1 MQSAE
6 TVLDVIRRRGERGLP
21 LERLYRQ
28 LFNPQLYLMAYGRI
42 YSNHGAMTPG
52 VTGETV
58 DGMSL
63 EKVGVIIDALRGER
77 YRWSPVKRVYIPK
90 KNGKKRPLGL
100 PTWSDKLVAEVVRL
114 LLEAY
119 YDIQFSDHSH
129 GFRPGRGCHTA
140 LNEVVNVWYGTHW
153 FIEGDIADCF
163 GTLDHQ
169 VMLSILSE
177 SIHDGRF
184 LRLISHMLKVGYLE
198 EWRWNA
204 TLSGA
209 PQGGVASPILSNIY
223 LDRLDQFVE
232 QQLLPIYNR
241 GRLRRSN
248 PAYVRAEHQIRKA
261 QRNGNRAAVRT
272 LRQRRRSLP
281 SVDPNDPEYRRLR
294 YVRYADDWLLGF
306 AGPKREAVEIKSKI
320 RTFLRDQLRLELSQ
334 SKTLITHATTVAAR
348 FLGYEIKVQ
357 HADDK
362 LDRHGRR
369 AVNGT
374 LGLFVPKPVI
384 RERSARYMKKGKP
397 EQRGQ
402 FIHDDDFT
410 IVAKYQAEYRGF
422 VQYYL
427 LAQDVYRLGRLR
439 WVMETSLLKTLAAKH
454 HSTVTKM
461 SRRYRTFVE
470 TPNGPRRCFQ
480 VVIKRDEGRK
490 PLVARFGG
498 ILLQRQRTAVLTD
511 LSPVM
516 TSARRNELIHRLL
529 AERCEICEAQDNL
542 HVHHIRKLADLNRPG
557 HGERPAWVQLM
568 AKRHRKSL
576 VVCRRCHGNIHAGRA
591 TTSVRK

>member
-6 TVLDVIRRRGERGLP
+6 TVLDVIRKRGERGLP

-52 VTGETV
+52 VTGETA

-63 EKVGVIIDALRGER
+63 EKIGTIIDALRGER
-77 YRWSPVKRVYIPK
+77 YRWSPVRRVYIPK

-114 LLEAY
+114 VLEAY

-153 FIEGDIADCF
+153 FIEGDLADCF
-163 GTLDHQ
+163 GSLDHE
-169 VMLSILSE
+169 VMLSILAE
-177 SIHDGRF
+177 RIRDGRF
-184 LRLISHMLKVGYLE
+184 LRLISYMLKAGYLE
-198 EWRWNA
+198 DWHWNA

-209 PQGGVASPILSNIY
+209 PQGGVASPILSNVY

-248 PAYVRAEHQIRKA
+248 PAYESADYQIRKA
-261 QRNGNRAAVRT
+261 QRNGDRKAAQV

-281 SVDPNDPEYRRLR
+281 SVDPNDPGYRRLR

-320 RTFLRDQLRLELSQ
+320 RTFLRDELRLELSE
-334 SKTLITHATTVAAR
+334 SKTLITHATTAAAR

-357 HADDK
+357 YADDK

-384 RERSARYMKKGKP
+384 RERSAHYMRKGKP

-410 IVAKYQAEYRGF
+410 VVAKYQAEYRGF

-439 WVMETSLLKTLAAKH
+439 WAMETSMLKTLAAKH
-454 HSTVTKM
+454 HSTVAKM
-461 SRRYRTFVE
+461 SRKYRTMIE

-480 VVIKRDEGRK
+480 VIVKRDEGRK

-498 ILLQRQRTAVLTD
+498 ISLRRQRTAVLTD
-511 LSPVM
+511 LSLVM
-516 TSARRNELIHRLL
+516 ASARRNELIHRLL
-529 AERCEICEAQDNL
+529 AGRCEICEAEESL

-557 HGERPAWVQLM
+557 RRERPTWVQLM
-568 AKRHRKSL
+568 ARRCRKSL
-576 VVCRRCHGNIHAGRA
+576 VVCRRCHGEIHAGRA

>member
-1 MQSAE
+1 MGRGRAGNGSRVRASSAC
-6 TVLDVIRRRGERGLP
+6 GERKDNAGLQATRAC
-21 LERLYRQ
+21 L
-28 LFNPQLYLMAYGRI
+28 
-42 YSNHGAMTPG
+42 
-52 VTGETV
+52 
-58 DGMSL
+58 
-63 EKVGVIIDALRGER
+63 
-77 YRWSPVKRVYIPK
+77 
-90 KNGKKRPLGL
+90 L
-100 PTWSDKLVAEVVRL
+100 PD
-114 LLEAY
+114 
-119 YDIQFSDHSH
+119 
-129 GFRPGRGCHTA
+129 
-140 LNEVVNVWYGTHW
+140 
-153 FIEGDIADCF
+153 
-163 GTLDHQ
+163 
-169 VMLSILSE
+169 
-177 SIHDGRF
+177 
-184 LRLISHMLKVGYLE
+184 YLE

-261 QRNGNRAAVRT
+261 QRNGNRGAVRT

-402 FIHDDDFT
+402 FMHDDDFT

-427 LAQDVYRLGRLR
+427 LANDIVRPSSP
-439 WVMETSLLKTLAAKH
+439 TSH
-454 HSTVTKM
+454 
-461 SRRYRTFVE
+461 
-470 TPNGPRRCFQ
+470 Q
-480 VVIKRDEGRK
+480 
-490 PLVARFGG
+490 
-498 ILLQRQRTAVLTD
+498 
-511 LSPVM
+511 
-516 TSARRNELIHRLL
+516 
-529 AERCEICEAQDNL
+529 
-542 HVHHIRKLADLNRPG
+542 
-557 HGERPAWVQLM
+557 
-568 AKRHRKSL
+568 
-576 VVCRRCHGNIHAGRA
+576 
-591 TTSVRK
+591 